1 MKKWFVLFLLA
12 VIVNFSY
19 SAETKSVAVTSEQS
33 LKKLVDGNK
42 RYVTGKAVNPD
53 RDKKRREE
61 IATAQHP
68 FVVILTCSDSR
79 VSPEVIFDQGLGD
92 IFEIRNA
99 GNLVDDVVLGSIE
112 YAVEHLQV
120 PLVVVLGHERC
131 GAVSAAVAGGEVPG
145 HISSLTETLKTSVE
159 KAKTQ
164 KGDTVDIAV
173 NENIDEMVKKILE
186 DKPIMEELIKEGKVK
201 VVGAYYD
208 LDSGEVK
215 FKK

>member
-12 VIVNFSY
+12 VVVNFSY
-19 SAETKSVAVTSEQS
+19 SAEAKKMAVTSEQS

-61 IATAQHP
+61 IAKAQHP

-145 HISSLTETLKTSVE
+145 HISSITEILKNSVE
-159 KAKTQ
+159 KAKSQ

-201 VVGAYYD
+201 VIGAYYD

>member
-12 VIVNFSY
+12 VVVNFSY
-19 SAETKSVAVTSEQS
+19 SAEAKKMAVTSEQS

-42 RYVTGKAVNPD
+42 RYVIGKAVNPD

-61 IATAQHP
+61 IAKAQHP

-145 HISSLTETLKTSVE
+145 HISSITEILKNSVE
-159 KAKTQ
+159 KAKSQ